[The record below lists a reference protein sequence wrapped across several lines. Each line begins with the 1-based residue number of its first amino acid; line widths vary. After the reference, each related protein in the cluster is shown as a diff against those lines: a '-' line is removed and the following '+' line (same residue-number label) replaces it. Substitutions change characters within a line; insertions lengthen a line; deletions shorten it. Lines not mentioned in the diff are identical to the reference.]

1 MYTNQQQI
9 NQDILVLFKNLN
21 KALSKHTDY
30 RTNFLEVYIKY
41 QVPVSN
47 EPDLSAFKP
56 DKALDLLPV
65 QSSKTKG
72 AIDLLKRIE
81 TARSGYTFTNLLDK
95 YATLKQINQYRFEKV
110 YFDLLKHLRID
121 ISDQCTLQNTRKIIN
136 YLKDLAWSRAKSSR
150 LMKSKWFALFSNR
163 NADLILYVCTIQHKI
178 CIKLAVLHCGLFFCV
193 IIILW

>member
-21 KALSKHTDY
+21 KTRIKHPDY
-30 RTNFLEVYIKY
+30 RTNFLEVYAKY
-41 QVPVSN
+41 QVPASDK
-47 EPDLSAFKP
+47 PDLSAFKP
-56 DKALDLLPV
+56 DKALDPLPV

-72 AIDLLKRIE
+72 AINLIKHIE
-81 TARSGYTFTNLLDK
+81 TARSGYVFTNLLDK
-95 YATLKQINQYRFEKV
+95 CAILKQVNQYRFEKV
-110 YFDLLKHLRID
+110 YFDLLKHLKID

-136 YLKDLAWSRAKSSR
+136 YLKDLAWNHAKSSK
-150 LMKSKWFALFSNR
+150 LMKSKCFALFSNR